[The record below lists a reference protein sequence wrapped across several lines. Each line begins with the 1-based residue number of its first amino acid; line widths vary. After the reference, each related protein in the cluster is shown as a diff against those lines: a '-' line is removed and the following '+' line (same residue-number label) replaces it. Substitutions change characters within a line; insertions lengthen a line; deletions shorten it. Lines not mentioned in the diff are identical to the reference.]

1 MAIIGGPLAGWLAPR
16 CGIGYVTAGA
26 LLLGGLGE
34 AGLLMASN
42 GGPVPQILCLS
53 VLGLGVGASIAAT
66 SLAIMSNAPA
76 EHAGMAASLE
86 EIEIE
91 VGGAIGITVSGSVLA
106 GVYST
111 ILVLPNGAVLPPAV
125 REGVDQAL
133 VVAGPCRPALHPY

>member
-1 MAIIGGPLAGWLAPR
+1 
-16 CGIGYVTAGA
+16 
-26 LLLGGLGE
+26 
-34 AGLLMASN
+34 
-42 GGPVPQILCLS
+42 
-53 VLGLGVGASIAAT
+53 
-66 SLAIMSNAPA
+66 
-76 EHAGMAASLE
+76 MAASLE